1 MEQIYTDITTETL
14 HARHLQE
21 KKLLIV
27 DLRDRKKYLQR
38 HIKGAV
44 SFPMKPTLWSKLL
57 KKRALRTLLGSDLS
71 RPVAFY

>member
-1 MEQIYTDITTETL
+1 MEQIYNDITAEAL

-21 KKLLIV
+21 KELLIV
-27 DLRDRKKYLQR
+27 DLRDRTKYLQR

-44 SFPMKPTLWSKLL
+44 SFPMKPTLWSKIL
-57 KKRALRTLLGSDLS
+57 KKRSLRTLLGSDLS

>member
-1 MEQIYTDITTETL
+1 MEQIYNDITAEAL

-27 DLRDRKKYLQR
+27 DLRDRTKYLQR

-44 SFPMKPTLWSKLL
+44 SFPMKPTLWSKIL
-57 KKRALRTLLGSDLS
+57 KKRSLRTLLGSDLS